1 MIPILLKLFQK
12 VEEEG
17 ILSKTFSEANIT
29 LVTKPDNDTTK
40 RGNYRPISLMNID
53 TKILKKI
60 LTESKNISKISYTMT
75 KCDSPQGHKDG
86 STYANQTLSY
96 TTLTKKK
103 KRQKPLF
110 LVANAEKTSDK
121 HEHLVMIK
129 TFTKQ
134 SIEGT

>member
-86 STYANQTLSY
+86 STYANQSLSY

-103 KRQKPLF
+103 KGKNHFFWLQMQK
-110 LVANAEKTSDK
+110 K
-121 HEHLVMIK
+121 HLTNSNI
-129 TFTKQ
+129 
-134 SIEGT
+134 